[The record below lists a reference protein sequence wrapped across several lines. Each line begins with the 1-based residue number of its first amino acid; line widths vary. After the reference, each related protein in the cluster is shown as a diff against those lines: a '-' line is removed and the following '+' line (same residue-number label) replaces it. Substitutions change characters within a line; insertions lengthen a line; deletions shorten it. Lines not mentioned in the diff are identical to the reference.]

1 MDVEA
6 FAAFQAQAAAFGF
19 ALHPTDVAPPYAP
32 PESKASSTVEK
43 PAAAAEKP
51 VPAATKKPAA
61 RSKPAT
67 RPKPVMHAA
76 PAQTTQHVTSQ
87 ASKHPVAMPAI
98 PTVHAAPAALVTCA
112 TSAAPAVRAAP
123 AVLATRAASV
133 TPATR
138 PTPAVPVTRACAA
151 MAAPAACVTAAAL
164 PAVSTAPAAL
174 ASSGQAAL
182 HSAPSSRVAPS
193 GRVASA
199 NRARSAT
206 PIMQLYPAALS
217 QADHEALHNKL
228 LGMRAHLPSFV
239 VKWVPNRPN
248 GSPGRGDYNLEDTFE
263 LTSDEYWTIWNICKH
278 TLLRTPGIDMTKPIT
293 LQQPKGIVRK
303 VVNKL
308 VLIFPEFDAY
318 SLVDH
323 YVLEDFC
330 HAILRSS
337 SSNYK
342 QKQKN
347 PPHKSRK
354 RGKRNIKSEE
364 VEVMLDEVT
373 DVVNEVANE
382 VANED
387 TTEPLNN
394 LDEVMDNIVNDA
406 GSDLGM
412 WDDVEHEPIVAPA
425 PTVTL
430 ANDPTDDMIG
440 NFSTMSMQLAD
451 DDEADTG
458 PLSTNILPQAL
469 LSPVPMQ
476 MSPPRTKPNLV
487 PGSTLP
493 AAHTPCCAAT
503 PAVPSVSTTTSTA
516 TSTASTM
523 STSTASSTVTSVGAP
538 ARRPPG
544 TPKSPGFYINSKML
558 GQMEQI
564 LELPED
570 ERASHI
576 SSVLENLLLGM
587 AKAKPSATNPTS
599 SAGWGNANAKMKAPL
614 EFKSEPESEDLQD
627 AGDSDSLSDP
637 PAVDG
642 GDVGGGGKSGSRR
655 KAGNGS

>member
-1 MDVEA
+1 MDAEA
-6 FAAFQAQAAAFGF
+6 FAAFGF

-51 VPAATKKPAA
+51 VPAATEKPAA
-61 RSKPAT
+61 RSKPAI
-67 RPKPVMHAA
+67 RPKPVMRAA
-76 PAQTTQHVTSQ
+76 PAQTTQHVASQ
-87 ASKHPVAMPAI
+87 ASKHPVAVPAI
-98 PTVHAAPAALVTCA
+98 PAVHAAPAALVTRA

-133 TPATR
+133 APTTR
-138 PTPAVPVTRACAA
+138 PTPAVPVTRARAA
-151 MAAPAACVTAAAL
+151 TAAPAARVTAAAL
-164 PAVSTAPAAL
+164 PAVSAAPATL

-206 PIMQLYPAALS
+206 PIMQPYPTALS

-228 LGMRAHLPSFV
+228 LGMRARLPSFV
-239 VKWVPNRPN
+239 VKWVPNRPD

-263 LTSDEYWTIWNICKH
+263 LTSDEYWTIWNVCKH
-278 TLLRTPGIDMTKPIT
+278 ALLRTPGIDMTKSIT
-293 LQQPKGIVRK
+293 LQRPKGIVRK

-323 YVLEDFC
+323 YALEDFC

-342 QKQKN
+342 QKLKN
-347 PPHKSRK
+347 PPRKSRK
-354 RGKRNIKSEE
+354 RGKCNIKSEE

-373 DVVNEVANE
+373 DVANE

-387 TTEPLNN
+387 ATEPLNN
-394 LDEVMDNIVNDA
+394 LDEVMDDIVDDA

-412 WDDVEHEPIVAPA
+412 WDNVEHEPIVAPA

-440 NFSTMSMQLAD
+440 NFSTMSVQLAGKHT
-451 DDEADTG
+451 A
-458 PLSTNILPQAL
+458 PCL
-469 LSPVPMQ
+469 LKYL
-476 MSPPRTKPNLV
+476 R
-487 PGSTLP
+487 
-493 AAHTPCCAAT
+493 
-503 PAVPSVSTTTSTA
+503 
-516 TSTASTM
+516 
-523 STSTASSTVTSVGAP
+523 
-538 ARRPPG
+538 
-544 TPKSPGFYINSKML
+544 
-558 GQMEQI
+558 
-564 LELPED
+564 
-570 ERASHI
+570 
-576 SSVLENLLLGM
+576 
-587 AKAKPSATNPTS
+587 
-599 SAGWGNANAKMKAPL
+599 
-614 EFKSEPESEDLQD
+614 
-627 AGDSDSLSDP
+627 
-637 PAVDG
+637 
-642 GDVGGGGKSGSRR
+642 
-655 KAGNGS
+655 